1 MLAVPSVVIGYM
13 TVGPMVFGDYFE
25 GTLMV
30 AAEHNTLGAIDFQG
44 ATAFLLHGVM
54 ALPFWLAMA
63 GLVTAWYVY
72 TQKPEIARNLAIRF
86 DWVHFILDRKY
97 GFDEFNQAVFAGG
110 SKLLGK
116 FLWLVG
122 DRAIIDGLAVNGS
135 AHSVGRLAA
144 IVRFVQTG
152 MLYHYAMAII
162 VGLLALLGW
171 FVLRA

>member
-1 MLAVPSVVIGYM
+1 MYLA
-13 TVGPMVFGDYFE
+13 
-25 GTLMV
+25 L
-30 AAEHNTLGAIDFQG
+30 
-44 ATAFLLHGVM
+44 
-54 ALPFWLAMA
+54 A
-63 GLVTAWYVY
+63 GLITAWYIY
-72 TQKPEIARNLAIRF
+72 TQKPEIARNLKIRF

-122 DRAIIDGLAVNGS
+122 DRAVIDGLAVNGS
-135 AHSVGRLAA
+135 AHSVGKLAA

-162 VGLLALLGW
+162 VGLLVLLGW
-171 FVLRA
+171 FVLRG